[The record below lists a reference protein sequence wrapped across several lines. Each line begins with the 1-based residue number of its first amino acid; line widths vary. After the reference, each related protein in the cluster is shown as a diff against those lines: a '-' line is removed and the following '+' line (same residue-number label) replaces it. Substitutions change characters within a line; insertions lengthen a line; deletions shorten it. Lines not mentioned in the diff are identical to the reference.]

1 MTTSF
6 PIPRSRY
13 THDVSGLDPLLAKVM
28 YHSKSREQTIEAMR
42 IMLRESRICGPPTN
56 LEFLANILADER
68 FVAGNT
74 LTKFLD
80 TFEFRPSAID
90 VLSGG
95 AYTLIEDWPGRPT
108 LGRGF
113 CHSGPMD
120 PLAFR
125 IANALVG
132 NPVETEALEITL
144 SGPDLRFLGPAM
156 VSLCGAAISATLD
169 GKPVAMWSR
178 LRIAAGQRLTIGKVT
193 GGGCRTYLAV
203 YGGFLNVA
211 AWFGSKSTSPMVGV
225 GGYQGRQLAAG
236 DLLSISTDPPIDQG
250 DIALPESLIP
260 TYPNNWELL
269 SMPGPFDV
277 GYITEEGMDMIFKTE
292 WKVSHNAARG
302 GIRLIGP
309 KPKFARSDGGEGGA
323 HPSNLIEYG
332 YGIGAINWTGDDP
345 VIFPVDCPDLGGFIS
360 SHTIVKGDLWKMGQL
375 KAGDIVKFR
384 AVSLEDAI
392 LSRRETER
400 FADAV
405 IAASRK
411 AGDFSGI
418 APLSGSLPPEL
429 KGKNMGTGLVHQIQ
443 EQGNKPLVSYR
454 QVRLTVTIIIWF
466 ALTHNSE
473 RRRLYPDRLRPWSL

>member
-1 MTTSF
+1 
-6 PIPRSRY
+6 
-13 THDVSGLDPLLAKVM
+13 M
-28 YHSKSREQTIEAMR
+28 YHSPTREQTIETMQS
-42 IMLRESRICGPPTN
+42 ILRGSRICGPPTN
-56 LEFLANILADER
+56 LEFLADILADER

-80 TFEFRPSAID
+80 SFNFRPSAID

-144 SGPDLRFLGPAM
+144 SGPDLRFLGPAV

-169 GKPVAMWSR
+169 GQPVAMWSR
-178 LRIAAGQRLTIGKVT
+178 LQISAGQRLTLGKVS

-203 YGGFLNVA
+203 HGGFQNVA
-211 AWFGSKSTSPMVGV
+211 EWFGSKSTSPMVGV
-225 GGYQGRQLAAG
+225 GGYQGRQLVAG
-236 DLLSISTDPPIDQG
+236 DLLSITTELPTERHNAS
-250 DIALPESLIP
+250 LPEALIP
-260 TYPNNWELL
+260 TYPSHWELL
-269 SMPGPFDV
+269 SMPGPYDV
-277 GYITEEGMDMIFKTE
+277 GYVTEESMDMIFQAE

-309 KPKFARSDGGEGGA
+309 KPKFARPDGGEGGA

-375 KAGDIVKFR
+375 KAGDTLKFR
-384 AVSLEDAI
+384 AVSLDDA
-392 LSRRETER
+392 LSSRRDVER
-400 FADAV
+400 FVDAV
-405 IAASRK
+405 VEACKAA
-411 AGDFSGI
+411 DFSRV
-418 APLSGSLPPEL
+418 APLSNIPPREL
-429 KGKNMGTGLVHQIQ
+429 KGKDKGTGLVHRIEQ
-443 EQGNKPLVSYR
+443 QGNKPFVSYR
-454 QVRLTVTIIIWF
+454 QV
-466 ALTHNSE
+466 
-473 RRRLYPDRLRPWSL
+473 SLHAAI